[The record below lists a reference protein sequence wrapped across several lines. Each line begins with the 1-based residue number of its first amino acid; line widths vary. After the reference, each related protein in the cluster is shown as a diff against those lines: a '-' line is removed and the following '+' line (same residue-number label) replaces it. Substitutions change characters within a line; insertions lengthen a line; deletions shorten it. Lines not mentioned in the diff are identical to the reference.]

1 METALEHT
9 AKMEKNWAQ
18 SARWWPVFLDHE
30 EMDNIEFSLAKVK
43 AYVSSHNQ
51 ALALGQLE
59 ELKLMLKHIPEK
71 EALNIKTYYKLWIKA
86 STLASVLGLHKI
98 LLTAYSKQFTFSKG
112 IPYIFRSRSYMAML
126 VIWGSTD
133 SSL

>member
-1 METALEHT
+1 MRLLLSLLIILISIVGLGFWTTHSLQSSTDQLSQEINMLVRAIEQEGWETALEHT

-18 SARWWPVFLDHE
+18 SARWWPVFLDHQ

-71 EALNIKTYYKLWIKA
+71 EALNIKN
-86 STLASVLGLHKI
+86 I
-98 LLTAYSKQFTFSKG
+98 L
-112 IPYIFRSRSYMAML
+112 
-126 VIWGSTD
+126 
-133 SSL
+133 